1 MKRYCI
7 ILWAIIVLAVLLASC
22 TQQKNPAT
30 GGGETSTTTTVTT
43 TEVNPT
49 TTTVTAAEANPTT
62 TASPATMTTVTS
74 SMTTI
79 QETTTTTTF
88 VGGTCGGGWDYS
100 RYYSI
105 FFSIESRMEK
115 LVDKEEYD
123 AWCDTFDGFEA
134 GGTRNTHEYNVYT
147 LIHEFSIPREEVER
161 ICEEYERDFPD
172 DIYFTDEMV
181 EVLYTGTE
189 LEVYR
194 YFANP
199 CAVMVGKDAFPPQWL
214 ATHTAEEYREV
225 GITYEILNAKLADV
239 FSVCSAEVQQ
249 HIRTQLAALA

>member
-7 ILWAIIVLAVLLASC
+7 LLWAVIVLAALLTSC

-30 GGGETSTTTTVTT
+30 GGGETSTTTT
-43 TEVNPT
+43 EASPT
-49 TTTVTAAEANPTT
+49 TTMP
-62 TASPATMTTVTS
+62 
-74 SMTTI
+74 
-79 QETTTTTTF
+79 ETTTTTAF
-88 VGGTCGGGWDYS
+88 VVGVGGDDGFYS
-100 RYYSI
+100 RRYSI
-105 FFSIESRMEK
+105 FFSIESTMIT
-115 LVDKEEYD
+115 LVDREEYD
-123 AWCDTFDGFEA
+123 AWYHTFDRPAA
-134 GGTRNTHEYNVYT
+134 GGTRNSNEYNVYT

-161 ICEEYERDFPD
+161 ICEEHTNMFPD